1 MTEEEAAAV
10 EQARK
15 LLEAWEGLD
24 SVLLRWGKQC
34 EDLAEALF
42 SGYHQDDFVRGMMV
56 GEGYAWDR
64 AGRAF
69 SHAHA
74 AMRMVREAADKGMQ
88 DE

>member
-1 MTEEEAAAV
+1 MTPEQAKLV
-10 EQARK
+10 EQAER

-42 SGYHQDDFVRGMMV
+42 SGYHEDDFVRGMMV

-74 AMRMVREAADKGMQ
+74 AMRLAQEAADKGAR